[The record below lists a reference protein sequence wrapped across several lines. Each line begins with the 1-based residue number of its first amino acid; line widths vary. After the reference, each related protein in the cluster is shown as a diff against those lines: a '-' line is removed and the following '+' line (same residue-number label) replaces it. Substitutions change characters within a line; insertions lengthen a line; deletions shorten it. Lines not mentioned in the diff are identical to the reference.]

1 MLYSYYYFIICL
13 FFFKQK
19 TAYEM
24 RISDW
29 SSDVCS
35 SDLVLQHHGKGI
47 RLLPARAGG
56 APDADLLA
64 AGARLQQVRQ
74 HDILELLERPVIA
87 ENERL
92 VGGHRVG
99 DVDRQA
105 LVLLRP
111 QGGNQRIDA
120 VEVPLARHRV
130 QAALQKIGFLLGDHE
145 AGALVQQLRD
155 VFEVIHIH
163 AADLITNLRTL
174 GPISRS
180 GRTADRKSTR
190 LNSSH

>member
-1 MLYSYYYFIICL
+1 MILRPPRSTRTDTL
-13 FFFKQK
+13 FPY
-19 TAYEM
+19 TALF
-24 RISDW
+24 RS
-29 SSDVCS
+29 
-35 SDLVLQHHGKGI
+35 
-47 RLLPARAGG
+47 
-56 APDADLLA
+56 
-64 AGARLQQVRQ
+64 
-74 HDILELLERPVIA
+74 
-87 ENERL
+87 L

-99 DVDRQA
+99 DVDRQG

-111 QGGNQRIDA
+111 QGGNQGIDA
-120 VEVPLARHRV
+120 CEVPLARHRV

-180 GRTADRKSTR
+180 GRTAEHSPLVATAPGMPQTP
-190 LNSSH
+190 LGASSCATTVHTTATASAAPFWPSVPIPVRMMVSRARSEE